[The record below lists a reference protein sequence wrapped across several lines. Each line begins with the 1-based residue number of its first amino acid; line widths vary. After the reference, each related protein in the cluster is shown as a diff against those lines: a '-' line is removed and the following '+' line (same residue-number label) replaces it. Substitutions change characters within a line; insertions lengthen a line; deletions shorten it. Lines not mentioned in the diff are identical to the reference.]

1 MKDDSLQAK
10 LANIL
15 QKKVTL
21 ERHRTLNAKHL
32 NHAIIH
38 RIETGHSLDYVI
50 HGELTEI
57 ERELVSFVIEL
68 ARTSANKSHKPI
80 PSEEEQALQFS
91 IWIQEQLSKGA
102 LSANISEEFEM
113 IPALQKNTVPILLSG
128 VELQPP
134 ATSYSELLRL
144 LKSFFEANITL
155 IPIDDKQWLILI
167 DKSIL
172 AHGRVNED
180 ELIEDTL
187 ADIANGLH
195 EMITN
200 EWMGECQISATYPIM
215 PSRSLLTAIEELQE
229 AIKIGQTFRFNQ
241 YIFLPWELRLERLLL
256 TMPVNE
262 KNKFLESILHQDYNE
277 LDGEMLITLESFF
290 SANCNVSDTAKKLY
304 IHRNTLLYRLDKFK
318 QETGMDVREFDH
330 AVLVRIALLLYKVT
344 KNN

>member
-21 ERHRTLNAKHL
+21 ERHRILDAAQL
-32 NHAIIH
+32 NHEIIH
-38 RIETGHSLDYVI
+38 RIKVGHSLDYVI

-57 ERELVSFVIEL
+57 ERRLVSFVVEL
-68 ARTSANKSHKPI
+68 ASESKKSHKST
-80 PSEEEQALQFS
+80 PSEEEQARQTS
-91 IWIQEQLSKGA
+91 IWIQEKLSKEV
-102 LSANISEEFEM
+102 LSTSSAEEFEK
-113 IPALQKNTVPILLSG
+113 IPTLQRNTVPILLSG
-128 VELQPP
+128 VELQLSM
-134 ATSYSELLRL
+134 TSYPELLQL

-155 IPIDDKQWLILI
+155 IPIDDLEWLILI

-172 AHGRVNED
+172 AHGRGNED

-187 ADIANGLH
+187 ADIAYGLH

-200 EWMGECQISATYPIM
+200 EWMGECQISVTYPIS
-215 PSRSLLTAIEELQE
+215 PSRSLLAAILEMKE
-229 AIKIGQTFRFNQ
+229 AIQTGQTFRFNQ
-241 YIFLPWELRLERLLL
+241 YIFLPWELRLEKLLL
-256 TMPVNE
+256 TME
-262 KNKFLESILHQDYNE
+262 EYERNKFLQSILSHVYDE

-318 QETGMDVREFDH
+318 QETGMDVRVFDH
-330 AVLVRIALLLYKVT
+330 AVLVRIALLLYRVT
-344 KNN
+344 KKN